1 MKPDNDPNM
10 SNFQSEEL
18 NANLEPTPDTKKEI
32 EELKVKIQSLTT
44 QNKTLMDKNKEL
56 SDKLAINEQKK
67 LIEKKDA
74 ELKAKKAAEESVKQR
89 VEQAAMTITTTLK
102 FSIEHVLNGFILS
115 HFMKRKDSDTL
126 ELTKEVVLEKEIYNR
141 IGQLLQ
147 LEQLKRSVPYVF
159 LIEMVKEKIYE
170 VRSPCTDL
178 SLKNKLRY
186 AIVNKSNP
194 EKILGLLIDGDH
206 IEVIGNDALVVEKA
220 LNVKASIV
228 NGIPFYAFEP
238 GPDGNKEFAK
248 LPNYEVLTTTTER
261 IQEWANDHPIVEID
275 PSAEQKV
282 SNQQKEAEK
291 K

>member
-1 MKPDNDPNM
+1 MKPDNDPNI

-18 NANLEPTPDTKKEI
+18 NANLEPTPETKKEI

-74 ELKAKKAAEESVKQR
+74 ERKAKKAAEESVKQR

-159 LIEMVKEKIYE
+159 LIEMVQEKIYE

-248 LPNYEVLTTTTER
+248 LPNYQLLTTTTER

-275 PSAEQKV
+275 PSAEQMV

>member
-1 MKPDNDPNM
+1 MKADNDPNM

-18 NANLEPTPDTKKEI
+18 NANLEPTPETKKDL
-32 EELKVKIQSLTT
+32 EEANEKIQNLTT
-44 QNKTLMDKNKEL
+44 QNKTLMDKIKEL

-159 LIEMVKEKIYE
+159 LIEMVQEKIYE

-248 LPNYEVLTTTTER
+248 LPNYQLLTTTTER

-282 SNQQKEAEK
+282 SNEQKEAEK